1 MICKTLF
8 DKLSPLLRFRFAIAA
23 KGWVQPF
30 DAMLRAARGSTT
42 SPAQQQV
49 DPSSP

>member
-1 MICKTLF
+1 MIYVTLF
-8 DKLSPLLRFRFAIAA
+8 DKLLPLLCFSFAITA

-42 SPAQQQV
+42 SPAQQPV